1 MNRQENLFTLH
12 KENHDMHRIHVE
24 SELEYTINSPT
35 SFVFNIA
42 SASTS
47 HQQTFDEQL
56 TVYPPTDYEWCM
68 LNEHGVRG
76 VRLNSQPGELKVS
89 YSAKVQLSPEVGQAE
104 QLQEIEHKTMPPE
117 VLPFLSPSR
126 YCESDRLGLF
136 AWKEFGHLDS
146 GYFRVEAICDW
157 VNQQIDYVAGSTD
170 SSSSACDVI
179 IQRAGVCRD
188 FAHVSIALCRA
199 LGIPARYLSG
209 YAAELQPPDFH
220 GFFEA
225 YLNENWYL
233 FDATRMAPVSGFVRV
248 GIGRDAADSS
258 FANIVGQATLQ
269 SMRVSA
275 VSTDG
280 EPINNNGNAISTA

>member
-1 MNRQENLFTLH
+1 
-12 KENHDMHRIHVE
+12 MHRVHIE
-24 SELEYTINSPT
+24 SELEYNIDSPT

-42 SASTS
+42 AAFTD
-47 HQQTFDEQL
+47 HQQIINEQL
-56 TVYPPTDYEWCM
+56 SVTSSVNYEWFM

-76 VRLNSQPGELKVS
+76 IRINAQPGTLQLHYKAE
-89 YSAKVQLSPEVGQAE
+89 AQLSPEVDQAGQLRE
-104 QLQEIEHKTMPPE
+104 VEHNVLPSDI
-117 VLPFLSPSR
+117 LPFLSPSR
-126 YCESDRLGLF
+126 YCESDRLGRF
-136 AWKEFGHLDS
+136 AWKQFGQLET
-146 GYFRVEAICDW
+146 GYFRVQAICDW

-170 SSSSACDVI
+170 ASSSACDVL

-199 LGIPARYLSG
+199 LGIPARYVSG

-258 FANIVGQATLQ
+258 FANIVGQATLN

-275 VSTDG
+275 VSNAS
-280 EPINNNGNAISTA
+280 EHKENNFDDAISTA